1 MERNGERM
9 RQKRI
14 YKKMQYHGT
23 LKSCNLLLI
32 SSLLQCKQAMQFL
45 FQEEDKIILR
55 KILFVL
61 CKDTEN
67 KKGRRSAFDDD

>member
-14 YKKMQYHGT
+14 YKKLQYHGT

-45 FQEEDKIILR
+45 FQEEDNIILR

>member
-1 MERNGERM
+1 
-9 RQKRI
+9 
-14 YKKMQYHGT
+14 
-23 LKSCNLLLI
+23 
-32 SSLLQCKQAMQFL
+32 MQFL

-67 KKGRRSAFDDD
+67 KKGRRSAFDDDWKCRLCRSIISNQACQEEDIDFMLEELDRLGVDLWVCREK